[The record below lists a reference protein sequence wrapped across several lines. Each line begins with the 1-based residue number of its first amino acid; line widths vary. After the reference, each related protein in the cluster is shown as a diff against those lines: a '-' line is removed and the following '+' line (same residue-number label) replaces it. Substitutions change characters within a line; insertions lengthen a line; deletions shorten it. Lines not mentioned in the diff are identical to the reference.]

1 VVFIWKVIEMKVGI
15 VGLAGSGKTTI
26 FNTLTG
32 LKAEVGGYGGKEKAN
47 IGMIKVPDER
57 IEALTRIYKPKKK
70 VLAEMAFADFAGP
83 EEEKAKS
90 GSELDPK
97 VVADMR
103 EVEALVHVVRSF
115 VNPLDE
121 RPPDPMGDI
130 RAFES
135 ELILADLIPIE
146 NRLNRLKKEKANPRE
161 KDLIEKCKETLEAEL
176 PLRSLELST
185 EDWQMLAGFRFLT
198 QKPMMILLNVGESE
212 IGSPAP
218 AQIETYAREN
228 SLKLIT
234 MCGKAEMEIAELPPE
249 EQGDFLKDL
258 GIAEPA
264 RDRFI
269 RAAYELLDLI
279 SFLTA
284 GEDECRAWTI
294 RRGTVA
300 QRAAGKVHSDIERG
314 FIRAEVV
321 SFKDFIECGSEHR
334 CKELGKFKLEGKEYI
349 VHDGDIINFRFNV

>member
-1 VVFIWKVIEMKVGI
+1 MKVGI
-15 VGLAGSGKTTI
+15 VGLAGAGKTTI

-32 LKAEVGGYGGKEKAN
+32 LKAEVGGYSSKEKAN
-47 IGMIKVPDER
+47 IGIIKVPDER
-57 IEALTRIYKPKKK
+57 IEALARIYKPKKK

-97 VVADMR
+97 VVAEMR
-103 EVEALVHVVRSF
+103 EVDALVLVVRNF
-115 VNPLDE
+115 VSPHDE
-121 RPPDPMGDI
+121 RAPNPMGDI
-130 RAFES
+130 KAFES

-146 NRLNRLKKEKANPRE
+146 NRLNKMKKEKANPRE
-161 KDLIEKCKETLEAEL
+161 KEIVERCKEMLEAETA
-176 PLRSLELST
+176 LRHIDLTT
-185 EDWQMLAGFRFLT
+185 EDWQLLAGFRFLS
-198 QKPMMILLNVGESE
+198 QKPMMLLLNMGEAE
-212 IGSPAP
+212 IKQAAP
-218 AQIETYAREN
+218 AQIENYAREN
-228 SLKLIT
+228 NLKLVT

-269 RAAYELLDLI
+269 RAAYELLDLV
-279 SFLTA
+279 SFLTS

-294 RRGTVA
+294 RRGTIA

-321 SFKDFIECGSEHR
+321 AFKDFIECGSEAR
-334 CKELGKFKLEGKEYI
+334 CKELGKLRLEGKEYI
-349 VHDGDIINFRFNV
+349 VNDGDIINFRFNV